1 MKPIIPLL
9 KHQLEFVMDV
19 DTDFIALVG
28 GFGCGKTFSATVK
41 GLYLAMLNVGEN
53 GMLLS
58 PTHAMAKKVLIP
70 EFKKTLLKNGIPYTY
85 RASPHP
91 NFVLHFAFGDTP
103 VLIESA
109 ENHERLVGIE
119 LAWFGVDEADT
130 IDRLLAREMWN
141 TLIGRMRADSA
152 PKIQGFATTTP
163 EGFKF
168 IYEFFE
174 KEVLEDPTLRDE
186 RRLIRA
192 RTYDN
197 PFLSEKYIQRMLRSY
212 PKHLQAAYLNGEF
225 VNMSSNGVYPSF
237 TDANITTEDVDAIE
251 YDESGH
257 MKPRKVLH
265 IGVDFNV
272 ANMNAVVFIKDDRTL
287 TAIDEIQ
294 LKNDRA
300 NTYSIIDA
308 IKYKYPDRK
317 IILYPDATGRNRTA
331 NTVDINNTNHQILRD
346 GGYNLVFDEAGN
358 PPIEDRTI
366 LINSKI
372 LSMNGEIT
380 FKVHERCSNLINSL
394 RSRQYKNN
402 VPEKDNVT
410 DHGCDCT
417 DYVTWHLFSTANSRR
432 QYGNAM
438 MAHKRLRRHVAKKH

>member
-1 MKPIIPLL
+1 MKPVVQLL
-9 KHQLEFVMDV
+9 KHQMDFVMDV

-28 GFGCGKTFSATVK
+28 GFGCGKTYSATVK

-70 EFKKTLLKNGIPYTY
+70 EFKKTLHKYGIPYTY

-130 IDRLLAREMWN
+130 IDRMLAREMWN
-141 TLIGRMRADSA
+141 TLIGRMRAETA
-152 PKIQGFATTTP
+152 PKVQGFATTTP

-168 IYEFFE
+168 IYEFFQ
-174 KEVLEDPTLRDE
+174 KEVEEDPTLIGE

-197 PFLSEKYIQRMLRSY
+197 PFLSEKYISRMMRSY
-212 PKHLQAAYLNGEF
+212 PKHLQAAYLNGQF
-225 VNMSSNGVYPSF
+225 VNMSTNGVYPSF
-237 TDANITTEDVDAIE
+237 TEANIISEDLDAIE
-251 YDESGH
+251 YDVNGRV
-257 MKPRKVLH
+257 KPRKVLH

-272 ANMNAVVFIKDDRTL
+272 ANMNAVIFIKDDTNL
-287 TAIDEIQ
+287 TAVDEIQ
-294 LKNDRA
+294 LKNDKA
-300 NTYSIIDA
+300 NTYSLVDA

-317 IILYPDATGRNRTA
+317 IILYPDATGRNRST
-331 NTVDINNTNHQILRD
+331 NTVDIENTNHKILRD
-346 GGYNLVFDEAGN
+346 AGFNLVFGADGN

-372 LSMNGEIT
+372 LSMDGVIT
-380 FKVHERCSNLINSL
+380 FKVHESCVNLINSL
-394 RSRQYKNN
+394 RSRQYKKGM
-402 VPEKDNVT
+402 PEKDNVT
-410 DHGCDCT
+410 DHGCDCL
-417 DYVTWHLFSTANSRR
+417 DYVSWHLYSKTAMVR
-432 QYGNAM
+432 QYSASYVKSARQN
-438 MAHKRLRRHVAKKH
+438 KRLR